1 MSDNTPAAP
10 APEAHWGEL
19 LKGAFFPR
27 YALLC
32 LGVWMNAADSL
43 VTATIMPSV
52 ARQLGGFAYF
62 GWAVAV
68 YTLGAIV
75 AGASSGRLSARL
87 GLRTAMAVAGLTYA
101 AGCLASA
108 AAPGIAVF
116 LLGRLVQGIGAG
128 WTVGLVYVAVG
139 LVFPERL
146 WSRVFASTTSVWG
159 VATVLGPLV
168 GGVFAEAG
176 HWRGAFWFFALQGL
190 IFSGAAMRLLSVKA
204 PESEADTKA
213 GLALPQLSLLAL
225 GVILI
230 ASAGLID
237 SPAGSVALV
246 VGGLAV
252 LAGMIRLDAG
262 QATRLLPLD
271 ARRLGTPAGA
281 GYAVIFCMA
290 AGTVVLGVYGAA
302 VIQAVNGVG
311 PLAAGYVVAA
321 EALGWTLAA
330 LPIAGLG
337 PRWHGHLI
345 RLGGTM
351 IPAGLAAM
359 ALTFGRPGL
368 IPAIAATFFM
378 GAGFGVC
385 WAFMAQRILASLDGQ
400 ERPLGAS
407 AIPAAQQAG
416 GATGAAAAGALGA
429 ALGLSHG
436 FDASQAGAAAPWLFG
451 LFLPV
456 ALLGCVAA
464 WRLAACES
472 GEAAS
477 G

>member
-1 MSDNTPAAP
+1 MSDSVPAEP
-10 APEAHWGEL
+10 PVENPWGEL

-87 GLRTAMAVAGLTYA
+87 GLRTAMAVSGLTYA

-128 WTVGLVYVAVG
+128 WAGGLGYVAVG

-190 IFSGAAMRLLSVKA
+190 IFSVAAMRLLSAKA
-204 PESEADTKA
+204 PESEAHKEA
-213 GLALPQLSLLAL
+213 GLALPQLSMLAL

-230 ASAGLID
+230 ATAGLID
-237 SPAGSVALV
+237 SPAGSLALV
-246 VGGLAV
+246 AGGLLV
-252 LAGMIRLDAG
+252 LAGMVRLDAG

-271 ARRLGTPAGA
+271 ARRLGTAAGA
-281 GYAVIFCMA
+281 GYAVIFSMA

-351 IPAGLAAM
+351 IPVGLAAM
-359 ALTFGRPGL
+359 AFTFGRPGL
-368 IPAIAATFFM
+368 IPAVAAAAFM

-385 WAFMAQRILASLDGQ
+385 WAFMAQRILASLDDQ

-416 GATGAAAAGALGA
+416 GATGAAAAGALGS

-436 FDASQAGAAAPWLFG
+436 FDAGQAGAAAPWLFG

-456 ALLGCVAA
+456 ALLGCLAA

-472 GEAAS
+472 S
-477 G
+477 SD

>member
-1 MSDNTPAAP
+1 MNESVGS
-10 APEAHWGEL
+10 EAGWAEL

-27 YALLC
+27 FALLC
-32 LGVWMNAADSL
+32 LGVWLNAADSL

-52 ARQLGGFAYF
+52 ARQLGGYAYF

-87 GLRTAMAVAGLTYA
+87 GLRTAMAIAGLTYSL
-101 AGCLASA
+101 GCLASA
-108 AAPGIAVF
+108 LAPGILTF
-116 LLGRLVQGIGAG
+116 LIGRLVQGIGAG
-128 WTVGLVYVAVG
+128 WIVGLVYVAVG

-146 WSRVFASTTSVWG
+146 WARVFASTTSVWG

-168 GGVFAEAG
+168 GGLFAQAG
-176 HWRGAFWFFALQGL
+176 EWRDAFWFFALQGL
-190 IFSGAAMRLLSVKA
+190 AFSAAAALLLSAKA
-204 PESEADTKA
+204 PESAAEKGA
-213 GLALPQLSLLAL
+213 GLALPQLGLLAL
-225 GVILI
+225 GVIAI

-237 SPAGSVALV
+237 SPWISVGLV
-246 VGGLAV
+246 VTGLAV
-252 LAGMIRLDAG
+252 LLLMIRLDAS
-262 QATRLLPLD
+262 QVVRLLPMD
-271 ARRLGTPAGA
+271 ARRLGTAAGA

-311 PLAAGYVVAA
+311 PLTAGYVVAA

-337 PRWHGHLI
+337 PRWHGLLI
-345 RLGGTM
+345 RLGGAM
-351 IPAGLAAM
+351 IPLGVAAM

-368 IPAIAATFFM
+368 IPAISAAALT

-385 WAFMAQRILASLDGQ
+385 WAFLARRVLASLDDQ

-416 GATGAAAAGALGA
+416 GATGAAAAGALGT
-429 ALGLSHG
+429 ALGLSRG
-436 FDASQAGAAAPWLFG
+436 FDASQASAAAPWLFG

-456 ALLGCVAA
+456 ALLGAVAA
-464 WRLAACES
+464 WRLAACE
-472 GEAAS
+472 AAES
-477 G
+477 

>member
-1 MSDNTPAAP
+1 MSDN
-10 APEAHWGEL
+10 PEPVAESSSWGEL
-19 LKGAFFPR
+19 LKAPFFAR
-27 YALLC
+27 YILLC
-32 LGVWMNAADSL
+32 LGIWLNAADSL

-52 ARQLGGFAYF
+52 AAQLGGYAYF
-62 GWAVAV
+62 GWAVAI

-87 GLRTAMAVAGLTYA
+87 GLRTAMAVAGLTYSL
-101 AGCLASA
+101 GCLASA
-108 AAPGIAVF
+108 WAPGIAAF

-128 WTVGLVYVAVG
+128 WIVGLVYVAVG

-168 GGVFAEAG
+168 GGLFAEAG
-176 HWRGAFWFFALQGL
+176 GWRGAFWFFAVQGL
-190 IFSGAAMRLLSVKA
+190 IFSGAAALLLSAKA
-204 PESEADTKA
+204 PESQGEAKA
-213 GLALPQLSLLAL
+213 GLALPQLSLLAT

-230 ASAGLID
+230 ATAGLID
-237 SPAGSVALV
+237 QPWVSVALV

-262 QATRLLPLD
+262 QATRLLPRD
-271 ARRLGTPAGA
+271 ARRLSSAAGA
-281 GYAVIFCMA
+281 GYALIFCMA

-302 VIQAVNGVG
+302 VIQAVNRVG
-311 PLAAGYVVAA
+311 PLTAGYVVAA

-337 PRWHGHLI
+337 PKWHGPLI
-345 RLGGTM
+345 RLGGLM
-351 IPAGLAAM
+351 IPAGVAAM
-359 ALTFGRPGL
+359 AMTFGRPGL
-368 IPAIAATFFM
+368 IPAIAAAALT

-385 WAFMAQRILASLDGQ
+385 WAFMAQRVLASLDDE

-407 AIPAAQQAG
+407 AIPSTQQAG
-416 GATGAAAAGALGA
+416 GATGAAAAGALGT
-429 ALGLSHG
+429 ALGLSQG
-436 FDASQAGAAAPWLFG
+436 FDAAQAGEAAPWLFG

-456 ALLGCVAA
+456 ALLGGVAA
-464 WRLAACES
+464 WRLAACAPP
-472 GEAAS
+472 GEGRAV
-477 G
+477 